1 MIISDLITVK
11 VANENYI
18 VPGNMVKLAPTHL
31 SKNILSH
38 MAQRYAHWPA
48 TQASK
53 PISSWSRSM
62 ATVEAMV
69 EEGGD
74 ISLDCSAPI
83 TLANWCCA
91 WGWGV
96 FVTGAVIS

>member
-18 VPGNMVKLAPTHL
+18 VPGNMVKLAQTHL

-62 ATVEAMV
+62 AMVEAMV

-74 ISLDCSAPI
+74 ILTARLRSRWQTDVLCLGLGCVCYRS
-83 TLANWCCA
+83 CY
-91 WGWGV
+91 
-96 FVTGAVIS
+96 